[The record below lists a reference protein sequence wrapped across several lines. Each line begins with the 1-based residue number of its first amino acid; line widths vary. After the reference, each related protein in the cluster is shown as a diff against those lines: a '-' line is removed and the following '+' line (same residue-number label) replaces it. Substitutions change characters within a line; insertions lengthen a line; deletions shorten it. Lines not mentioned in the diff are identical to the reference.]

1 MERCNYCLRWPTHN
15 DYPELAICPEVRP
28 MCPRF
33 GPAPQELNTVGG
45 VKVEYVEGSAGP
57 SDVDSYAIDS
67 TEVST
72 LLSSLPELR

>member
-1 MERCNYCLRWPTHN
+1 
-15 DYPELAICPEVRP
+15 